1 MTAPTWVDTEPG
13 EAPALTDAER
23 QELEALR
30 KASRRQ
36 HVVTDFR
43 NATSALAPMTS
54 TLFQQLG
61 NIIHAWMNEQGFWES
76 KNFGEKI
83 ALIHSELSEALEADR
98 KSLMSD
104 HLEGIPGVA
113 EELADALIRIIDL
126 AAHLQLDLGQ
136 LLHAKMQYNYL
147 RPFKHDKAY

>member
-1 MTAPTWVDTEPG
+1 MTTPTWVDAEPG
-13 EAPALTDAER
+13 EAQALTDAER

-36 HVVTDFR
+36 HMVTDFR
-43 NATSALAPMTS
+43 NATSTLAPMTS
-54 TLFQQLG
+54 TLF
-61 NIIHAWMNEQGFWES
+61 HAWMNEQGFWES